1 MAVIDGRQGLEQIP
15 MLGCIRH
22 LRTETIGRVAVMVDG
37 HPEIFPVNY
46 AVDEQGDIFFRTDR
60 GSKLDA
66 IATAPT
72 VAFEIDGIDEE
83 NQLGWSVLAVGP
95 ARWLGSPKSSPMRG
109 PLPYSRG
116 RQARK
121 PTWFVSGR
129 PRSPVGGSSIGTTSP
144 PSWEKHD
151 HPRSRR
157 RI

>member
-15 MLGCIRH
+15 MLGCMRH

-95 ARWLGSPKSSPMRG
+95 ARWLGSPQE
-109 PLPYSRG
+109 L
-116 RQARK
+116 ARARTLALQ
-121 PTWFVSGR
+121 PWATG
-129 PRSPVGGSSIGTTSP
+129 
-144 PSWEKHD
+144 EKANVV
-151 HPRSRR
+151 RLRATKVTGR
-157 RI
+157 RIFHRHNVAAALGEA